1 MIRVSRRNLRFYR
14 SITLFAAVCSFFLG
28 VSLSLY
34 LHTQA
39 PYPNNPV
46 VIEQPSLKND
56 LTPSFGVEETE
67 EQNLQPDI
75 SDYEPLP
82 PVDKN
87 TLQPQAFH
95 PPTNFQGKTLKNVK
109 VGEQNKVIALTFDD
123 GPKPKYTEQILQILK
138 KNNIKATFFW
148 IGRFVEAYPEIALKV
163 VAQGHAIGNHTWT
176 HSYDNMSR
184 SLASYEIEDTAA
196 IIESVTKVKTTLF
209 RPPGGL
215 LTNGPTDYA
224 ISRDYAVLLWS
235 ADSKDFSR
243 KVSVDSI
250 ISRVLK
256 SAKPGGMVLM
266 HDGGGDRTRTVQA
279 LPTIINS
286 LREQGYKFVTVPELL
301 AMDEGGGV
309 EKQGSS

>member
-1 MIRVSRRNLRFYR
+1 M
-14 SITLFAAVCSFFLG
+14 
-28 VSLSLY
+28 
-34 LHTQA
+34 
-39 PYPNNPV
+39 
-46 VIEQPSLKND
+46 
-56 LTPSFGVEETE
+56 TPSFGVEETE